1 MANAVDDKRKRVHR
15 SGALGLVLA
24 EAEANGG
31 SATSSP
37 SAIPESSLPAAS
49 SSRAGQRYF
58 PTKGHGRVPASVCRP
73 WRLADRPADE
83 FSHTKALAQSMAANG
98 QVQPA
103 LVRLC
108 GDPEHPEIRYEVI
121 AGVAR
126 WRSAM
131 NSGSELDVQIR
142 ELTDVQAYRA
152 MVAENEDRQNLSDY
166 ARAKRF
172 ARALEEG
179 VVANKT
185 ELAELA
191 RLSATHLSYFL
202 GFASLPDAVLKVI
215 ADVRT
220 MPVRMGY
227 VMSTACREGFE
238 TELIRDMSL
247 IESGVISRDRIPAI
261 WREAR
266 ALAQGA
272 VTSQPAQKDQVAT
285 DAKAA
290 VPPPQKLTDDAGA
303 EICRIRQ
310 SGSGAMTLKLPARI
324 GKRLS
329 AAQISRIVEILKET
343 AR

>member
-1 MANAVDDKRKRVHR
+1 MIA
-15 SGALGLVLA
+15 
-24 EAEANGG
+24 
-31 SATSSP
+31 
-37 SAIPESSLPAAS
+37 PESTVTPEPSN
-49 SSRAGQRYF
+49 RAVPRYF
-58 PTKGHGRVPASVCRP
+58 PTKGYSRVPASVCRP

-108 GDPEHPEIRYEVI
+108 NDPKHPEIRYEVI

-131 NSGSELDVQIR
+131 NSGAELDVQIR

-172 ARALEEG
+172 ARALDEG

-191 RLSATHLSYFL
+191 RLPAAQLSYFL
-202 GFASLPDAVLKVI
+202 GFASLPDPVLKVI

-220 MPVRMGY
+220 VPVRLGY
-227 VMSTACREGFE
+227 VMATACREGFE
-238 TELIRDMSL
+238 SELIRDMSL
-247 IESGVISRDRIPAI
+247 IESGVISRDRIPEI
-261 WREAR
+261 WREERAR
-266 ALAQGA
+266 VLGTPTQSTTLRDQS
-272 VTSQPAQKDQVAT
+272 TSGD
-285 DAKAA
+285 KAA
-290 VPPPQKLTDDAGA
+290 VPPLQKMTDDTGA

-310 SGSGAMTLKLPARI
+310 SGSGAMTWKLPARV

-329 AAQISRIVEILKET
+329 ASQISRIVDILKET
-343 AR
+343 KR